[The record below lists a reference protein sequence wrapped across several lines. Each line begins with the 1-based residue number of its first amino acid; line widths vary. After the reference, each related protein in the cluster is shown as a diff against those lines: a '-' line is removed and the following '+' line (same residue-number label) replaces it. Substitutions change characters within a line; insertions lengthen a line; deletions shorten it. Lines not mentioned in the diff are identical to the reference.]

1 MPCNIL
7 GFPDIFSG
15 TQLFDVLASNNED
28 HKVWRP
34 LWFHAKACTW
44 TPFSQEKTFRSRP

>member
-15 TQLFDVLASNNED
+15 TQLFDEATSNNED

-34 LWFHAKACTW
+34 L
-44 TPFSQEKTFRSRP
+44 